1 MALSPRERTALE
13 QDVRRLEGEIKDKE
27 AILAHYQ
34 REPSLKRYIPG
45 LTNEITG
52 LKSSSQSFKDIL
64 RRN

>member
-1 MALSPRERTALE
+1 MTLSPRERTALE
-13 QDVRRLEGEIKDKE
+13 QDVRRLEREIKDKE

-34 REPSLKRYIPG
+34 REPSLRRHIPS

-52 LKSSSQSFKDIL
+52 LKRSLQSFKDIL

>member
-13 QDVRRLEGEIKDKE
+13 QDVHRLEREIKDKE

-34 REPSLKRYIPG
+34 REPSLRRYIPG
-45 LTNEITG
+45 LANEITG
-52 LKSSSQSFKDIL
+52 LKSSLLSFRDIL